1 MKVGRR
7 GPPLDHGVVGQ
18 QPFTHGGERQVDLGV
33 HQADVQ
39 IRPGLQLDHGLLAVV
54 QEGRGQS
61 EAAPVLVH
69 DL

>member
-7 GPPLDHGVVGQ
+7 GPPLHHGVVGQ
-18 QPFTHGGERQVDLGV
+18 QPFAHGGQGQVDLGV

-39 IRPGLQLDHGLLAVV
+39 FRPGLQLDHGLLAVM

-61 EAAPVLVH
+61 EPAPVLVH